1 MNLDGTSAL
10 VTGGASGLGEAAARA
25 LAEAGARVAVLDRS
39 ADRAHEVAAA
49 IGGIASEADVTSE
62 EGVGRALDAATEAH
76 GAPRVVVNCAGI
88 ATGAR
93 LLGRDGPMPLDEFRR
108 TIEVNLIGTFNV
120 MRLAAA
126 RMESLEPLEDG
137 ERGAIVNTA
146 SVAAHEGQIG
156 QAAYSASKGGIV
168 AMSLPVAR
176 ELARV
181 GIRVNAIA
189 PGIFLTP
196 LLQTLPEEVQT
207 SLAAGIPYPRRLGD
221 PAEFAQAVLFC
232 VRTRYLNAE
241 CIRLDGA
248 TRLAPK

>member
-126 RMESLEPLEDG
+126 RMESLDPLEDG

>member
-126 RMESLEPLEDG
+126 RMEALDPLEDG

-176 ELARV
+176 ELART

>member
-156 QAAYSASKGGIV
+156 QATYSASKGGIV